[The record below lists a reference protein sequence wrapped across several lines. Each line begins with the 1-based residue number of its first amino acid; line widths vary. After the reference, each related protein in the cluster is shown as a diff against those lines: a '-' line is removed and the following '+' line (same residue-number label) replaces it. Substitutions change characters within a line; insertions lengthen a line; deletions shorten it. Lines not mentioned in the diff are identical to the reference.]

1 MRKYR
6 LVEERLN
13 KDLNEIKENV
23 EKLDQETKKVLG
35 VNENILE
42 LIKNCSLEQ
51 LQEMNKIDNN
61 IKI

>member
-23 EKLDQETKKVLG
+23 AKLDQETKRILG
-35 VNENILE
+35 INETTLD

-51 LQEMNKIDNN
+51 LQEINK
-61 IKI
+61 K

>member
-51 LQEMNKIDNN
+51 LQEMNK
-61 IKI
+61 KR

>member
-6 LVEERLN
+6 IMEERLN

-23 EKLDQETKKVLG
+23 AKLDQETKKVLG
-35 VNENILE
+35 INEEVLE

-51 LQEMNKIDNN
+51 LQEINRK
-61 IKI
+61 

>member
-23 EKLDQETKKVLG
+23 EKLDQETKKVIG
-35 VNENILE
+35 INENILE

-51 LQEMNKIDNN
+51 LQEINK
-61 IKI
+61 